1 MTDGGSDSVRD
12 QVEDVTAERVGALHD
27 RTEEF
32 ESLLDRSH
40 ENRVAQWVLLTGR
53 RSVVAGGLLVAVFLV
68 LIGLG
73 VLNRVD
79 MRQLLVNTT
88 TVQALFGALLSGAIL
103 LVSIVVSINSVVL
116 SQEITSLKEQE
127 DRIEASMAYR
137 ARIEDVVET
146 DVSPTRPA
154 KFLQI
159 ILQSLATQTKHL
171 AELAADSSNR
181 AFRAD
186 MEQFA
191 KQLIQDAKR
200 SATTLDG
207 TQFGSARVLLAG
219 LNYDYSRQLNAARQ
233 LQSEYAASLSDEEAE
248 AISNLIDTLKLFA
261 TGQSYFNSLYYKREL
276 ARLSNTLLYVSLPVI
291 VITSYVLLALDAKQF
306 PDVSVFGLSPILIVI
321 SAAYT
326 IALAPYLVLTV
337 YVVRAGTV
345 TLRTLAA
352 GPFILQKMTG
362 GDEDRWEVSVDTRD
376 WEIPDMTA
384 DAEGN
389 IHGPTDDD

>member
-1 MTDGGSDSVRD
+1 MTDGGSDSIRD
-12 QVEDVTAERVGALHD
+12 QMEDATSEGVTALQD
-27 RTEEF
+27 RTAEF
-32 ESLLDRSH
+32 EALLDQSR
-40 ENRVAQWVLLTGR
+40 ENRVKQWVLLTGS
-53 RSVVAGGLLVAVFLV
+53 RSVVAGGLLVVVFLV

-73 VLNRVD
+73 VLDRVN
-79 MRQLLVNTT
+79 MRQLLINTT
-88 TVQALFGALLSGAIL
+88 TVQTLFSSLLSGAIL

-116 SQEITSLKEQE
+116 SQEITSLEEQE
-127 DRIEASMAYR
+127 ERIDASMAYR
-137 ARIEDVVET
+137 ERIEDVVET

-159 ILQSLATQTKHL
+159 ILQSLATQTKRL
-171 AELAADSSNR
+171 AEIAADSSNP

-186 MEQFA
+186 VEQFA
-191 KQLIQDAKR
+191 KQLVRDAKR

-219 LNYDYSRQLNAARQ
+219 LNYDYSWQLNAARQ
-233 LQSEYAASLSDEEAE
+233 LQSEYAESLSDEEA
-248 AISNLIDTLKLFA
+248 AVIGNLIDTLKLFA

-291 VITSYVLLALDAKQF
+291 IITSYVLLALDAKQF

-321 SAAYT
+321 STAYT

-362 GDEDRWEVSVDTRD
+362 GDEGAWEVSVDTRD
-376 WEIPDMTA
+376 WEIPDFTA

-389 IHGPTDDD
+389 IHGPSNDD